1 MTYDVE
7 FSNRAEADLSGL
19 DPQVELRVRRRIYE
33 MAASARTWQ
42 HQALTGQY
50 RGLFRLRV
58 GSYRARYE
66 LDHDNGRIIVLRVQH
81 RREAYRG

>member
-7 FSNRAEADLSGL
+7 FSRRAQSDLSGL
-19 DPQVELRVRRRIYE
+19 DRGVEQRVRNRINE

-42 HQALTGQY
+42 HQALTGQF
-50 RGLFRLRV
+50 RGQFRLRV

-66 LDHDNGRIIVLRVQH
+66 LDHANRRIIVLRVQH
-81 RREAYRG
+81 RSEAYC

>member
-1 MTYDVE
+1 MSYEVE
-7 FSNRAEADLSGL
+7 FSRRAEDDLSRS
-19 DPQVELRVRRRIYE
+19 DRQVEQRVRNRINE

-58 GSYRARYE
+58 GNYRARYD
-66 LDHDNGRIIVLRVQH
+66 LDHANRRITVLSVQH
-81 RREAYRG
+81 RSDAYR